1 MDNINDKNT
10 FITFI
15 IPTIGRHTLIDTIES
30 LYKFN
35 NKDWRAIIVLDVF
48 DCIDNR
54 LIIENLCEEIIK
66 IDIHNKIKIIENDEH
81 IGNQSK
87 RNSAGLV
94 RNIGIQ
100 SIDFLTEWIGFVDDD
115 DTLSPDYINNLRTEI
130 EITPDIE
137 VCIFRMIYEN
147 GYVLPG
153 KYDRNLLRGKVGIS
167 FALKY
172 DITLKYLFTNNPFED
187 FIYLKTLQKAG
198 IKMLISSYISYY
210 VRCKYLGFLNN
221 TSLNEKYPKIFF
233 NLSN

>member
-1 MDNINDKNT
+1 MDNINNKNT

-15 IPTIGRHTLIDTIES
+15 IPTIGRYTLIDTIES
-30 LYKFN
+30 LYKLN
-35 NKDWRAIIVLDVF
+35 SEDWRAIIVF
-48 DCIDNR
+48 DCIGNS
-54 LIIENLCEEIIK
+54 IIINNLYEQITK
-66 IDIHNKIKIIENDEH
+66 IDIHNKIKIIENDKH

-94 RNIGIQ
+94 RNIGIVT
-100 SIDFLTEWIGFVDDD
+100 IDFLTEWIGFVDDD
-115 DTLSPDYINNLRTEI
+115 DTLSPDYIKYLKNEI

-167 FALKY
+167 FALKQAL
-172 DITLKYLFTNNPFED
+172 TTKYLFTNNPFED
-187 FIYLKTLQKAG
+187 FIYLKTLQNSG

-210 VRCKYLGFLNN
+210 VRCKDVINN
-221 TSLNEKYPKIFF
+221 SCLNEQYPKIFL
-233 NLSN
+233 N

>member
-1 MDNINDKNT
+1 MEQTDINKI

-15 IPTIGRHTLIDTIES
+15 IPTIGRQTLIDTIES
-30 LYKFN
+30 LYN
-35 NKDWRAIIVLDVF
+35 LNIDVSLWRAIIIF
-48 DCIDNR
+48 DNCVGNR
-54 LIIENLCEEIIK
+54 LIKNELHEQIIK
-66 IDIHNKIKIIENDEH
+66 IDTNNNIKIITSVEH

-115 DTLSPDYINNLRTEI
+115 DTLSPDYIKNLQSEI
-130 EITPDIE
+130 EISHSIE

-147 GYVLPG
+147 NCVLPA

-172 DITLKYLFTNNPFED
+172 SLAKQYLFTNNPFED
-187 FIYLKTLQKAG
+187 FLYLKNLQNMG
-198 IKMLISSYISYY
+198 IKILISSYISYY
-210 VRCKYLGFLNN
+210 VRCKCDNKNIDAKY
-221 TSLNEKYPKIFF
+221 LNEQYPKIFI
-233 NLSN
+233 N